1 MRKNKLLICALFM
14 SMILTVMPGMKSYAA
29 EETGESAAASELQ
42 DENSQR
48 LDSVTAMDED
58 GSIYEVGESDGTVDE
73 GTAEESIEEDGGIAL
88 FSARS
93 ARSVS
98 TKVVNFNTKANATT
112 EFTYSGGDGYTN
124 GNYGADAAYLGTD
137 GSGNIKFMLAGVT
150 GTVNASE
157 VELVDYTDVAD
168 NVSYYMV
175 SGGKLIHY
183 ISYNLNSSPT
193 SSVNNGPAPSYLSDG
208 TKYYSYD
215 GHYFYT
221 DYETMIADYQSGSN
235 GSSAVNSGDA
245 FYNYFQFLDMNSS
258 TNYTGSELDDILE
271 SKISSSSSK
280 LLGTG
285 ELFVKYQNEYSVN
298 ALLSLGIAV
307 NESAWGT
314 SSICMNKNN
323 LFGLNAVDTSPGQS
337 ANYFASVEDC
347 IREFMSEWMADGYL
361 SSSDWRNHG
370 EYLGNKAAGIN
381 VSYASDPYWGEKAAA
396 IAWELDEAGGSHDY
410 LGISSGN
417 TDDSSSDNTE
427 VPETDNTPSTDT
439 GSSDTQEPS
448 DTEDTSDSTTDT
460 QEPSDTE
467 DTSDSTTDTQEPSDT
482 EDTSDSTTDTQKPSD
497 TEDTSDSTTDT
508 QEPSDTEDT
517 SDSTTDTQEPSD
529 TEDTSDS
536 TTDTQEPSD
545 TEDKNDSSSTDE
557 KPETEQ
563 PSVDDET
570 SGTADT
576 TEEQKPSE
584 TTDTIAD
591 QTSDKDEEQTV
602 QNTANTQNAENN
614 SSADKETVNAF
625 VNADYGIKVSGVKD
639 GSMSVRAIEP
649 NTDEYDSYVSA
660 DPVKG
665 KEILGVYDI
674 TVSGTMDGK
683 AQLTF
688 QVGSEYDGRNVI
700 ILHFNEDGSYD
711 KYTGTVENGQ
721 VTISVDE
728 FSPYVIALDDAEANN
743 VAPQTGDTSSPV
755 LWMALMGVSVSLGVI
770 VLLRRRALSR

>member
-150 GTVNASE
+150 GTVDASE

-427 VPETDNTPSTDT
+427 VPETDT
-439 GSSDTQEPS
+439 GSSDTQE
-448 DTEDTSDSTTDT
+448 
-460 QEPSDTE
+460 
-467 DTSDSTTDTQEPSDT
+467 
-482 EDTSDSTTDTQKPSD
+482 PSD

-545 TEDKNDSSSTDE
+545 TEDKNDSSSADE

-570 SGTADT
+570 SDTADT

-591 QTSDKDEEQTV
+591 QKSDKDEEQTV

-614 SSADKETVNAF
+614 SSADKEAVSAF
-625 VNADYGIKVSGVKD
+625 VNTDYGIKVSGVKD
-639 GSMSVRAIEP
+639 GSMTVRAIEP
-649 NTDEYDSYVSA
+649 NTDEYDSYVSV

-674 TVSGTMDGK
+674 TVSGTIDGK

-728 FSPYVIALDDAEANN
+728 FSPYVIALDDAGANN

-755 LWMALMGVSVSLGVI
+755 LWMALMGISVSLGVI

>member
-150 GTVNASE
+150 GTVDASE

-482 EDTSDSTTDTQKPSD
+482 EDTSDSTTDTQ
-497 TEDTSDSTTDT
+497 
-508 QEPSDTEDT
+508 
-517 SDSTTDTQEPSD
+517 EPSD

-545 TEDKNDSSSTDE
+545 TEDKNDSDE

-639 GSMSVRAIEP
+639 GSMTVRAIEP
-649 NTDEYDSYVSA
+649 NTDEYDSYVSV

-674 TVSGTMDGK
+674 TVSGTTDGK

>member
-112 EFTYSGGDGYTN
+112 EFSYSGGDGYTN

-150 GTVNASE
+150 GTVDASE

-427 VPETDNTPSTDT
+427 VPETDNTPSIDT

-482 EDTSDSTTDTQKPSD
+482 ED
-497 TEDTSDSTTDT
+497 
-508 QEPSDTEDT
+508 
-517 SDSTTDTQEPSD
+517 
-529 TEDTSDS
+529 
-536 TTDTQEPSD
+536 
-545 TEDKNDSSSTDE
+545 KNDSDE

-591 QTSDKDEEQTV
+591 QTSEKDEEQTV

-649 NTDEYDSYVSA
+649 NTDEYDSYVST

>member
-14 SMILTVMPGMKSYAA
+14 SMILTVMPGVKSYAA
-29 EETGESAAASELQ
+29 EETGENAAASGLQ

-58 GSIYEVGESDGTVDE
+58 GSIYEVGESDGTVEE
-73 GTAEESIEEDGGIAL
+73 GTTGDSSGEDDGIAL
-88 FSARS
+88 FS

-98 TKVVNFNTKANATT
+98 TKVVNFNTKGNATT
-112 EFTYSGGDGYTN
+112 NFTYSGGTGYTN

-137 GSGNIKFMLAGVT
+137 GSGNIKFMLAGAT
-150 GTVNASE
+150 GTVDPSE
-157 VELVDYTDVAD
+157 VELVDYSAVAD

-183 ISYNLNSSPT
+183 ISYNLNSTPR
-193 SSVNNGPAPSYLSDG
+193 SSVNNGPAPSYLSSG

-221 DYETMIADYQSGSN
+221 DYEAMTADYQRGAN
-235 GSSAVNSGDA
+235 GSSAVNAGNA
-245 FYNYFQFLDMNSS
+245 FYNHFQFLDMNSL
-258 TNYTGSELDDILE
+258 TNYTGSELDNILR

-285 ELFVKYQNEYSVN
+285 ALFVKYQDTYSVN

-314 SSICMNKNN
+314 SSIAMNKNN

-370 EYLGNKAAGIN
+370 EYLGNKAGGIN

-396 IAWELDEAGGSHDY
+396 IAWELDEAGGSYDY
-410 LGISSGN
+410 LGITSGN
-417 TDDSSSDNTE
+417 GDNSSDGN
-427 VPETDNTPSTDT
+427 VETPPADNTPPADT
-439 GSSDTQEPS
+439 GSPDEQEPSGATDTSDGTADTQEPS
-448 DTEDTSDSTTDT
+448 GTNDISDGTADTQEPSGTADISDGTADTQEPSGTNDISDGTADTQEPSGTTDTSDGTTDT
-460 QEPSDTE
+460 QEPADTDDPSGDQSPTDDSASNAVKEETTSNTDTE
-467 DTSDSTTDTQEPSDT
+467 EP
-482 EDTSDSTTDTQKPSD
+482 
-497 TEDTSDSTTDT
+497 
-508 QEPSDTEDT
+508 
-517 SDSTTDTQEPSD
+517 
-529 TEDTSDS
+529 
-536 TTDTQEPSD
+536 
-545 TEDKNDSSSTDE
+545 
-557 KPETEQ
+557 
-563 PSVDDET
+563 
-570 SGTADT
+570 AL
-576 TEEQKPSE
+576 
-584 TTDTIAD
+584 
-591 QTSDKDEEQTV
+591 
-602 QNTANTQNAENN
+602 NTGNTQNAGNN
-614 SSADKETVNAF
+614 ESAAEETVM
-625 VNADYGIKVSGVKD
+625 VNADYGIKVSGVRN
-639 GSMSVRAIEP
+639 GSMAVRAIGP
-649 NTDEYDSYVSA
+649 NTGEYDSYVSA

-688 QVGSEYDGRNVI
+688 QIGSEYNGRNVI

-711 KYTGTVENGQ
+711 KYTATVENGQ
-721 VTISVDE
+721 VTISVDG
-728 FSPYVIALDDAEANN
+728 FSPYVIALDDAGSNS
-743 VAPQTGDTSSPV
+743 VAPQTGDTAMPV
-755 LWMALMGVSVSLGVI
+755 LWMALMGISVSLGSVA
-770 VLLRRRALSR
+770 LLKRRSLR

>member
-150 GTVNASE
+150 GTVDASE

-529 TEDTSDS
+529 TED
-536 TTDTQEPSD
+536 
-545 TEDKNDSSSTDE
+545 KNDSSSTDE

-639 GSMSVRAIEP
+639 MSVRAIEP

>member
-112 EFTYSGGDGYTN
+112 EFSYSGGDGYTN

-150 GTVNASE
+150 GTVDASE

-235 GSSAVNSGDA
+235 GSLAVNSGDA

-467 DTSDSTTDTQEPSDT
+467 D
-482 EDTSDSTTDTQKPSD
+482 
-497 TEDTSDSTTDT
+497 
-508 QEPSDTEDT
+508 
-517 SDSTTDTQEPSD
+517 
-529 TEDTSDS
+529 
-536 TTDTQEPSD
+536 
-545 TEDKNDSSSTDE
+545 KNDSDE

-639 GSMSVRAIEP
+639 MSVRAIEP

>member
-150 GTVNASE
+150 GTVDASE

-427 VPETDNTPSTDT
+427 VPETDT

-467 DTSDSTTDTQEPSDT
+467 DTSDSTTDTQE
-482 EDTSDSTTDTQKPSD
+482 PSD

-545 TEDKNDSSSTDE
+545 TEDKNDSSSADE

-570 SGTADT
+570 SDTADT

-591 QTSDKDEEQTV
+591 QKSDKDEEQTV

-614 SSADKETVNAF
+614 SSADKEAVSAF
-625 VNADYGIKVSGVKD
+625 VNTDYGIKVSGVKD
-639 GSMSVRAIEP
+639 GSMTVRAIEP
-649 NTDEYDSYVSA
+649 NTDEYDSYVSV

-674 TVSGTMDGK
+674 TVSGTIDGK

-728 FSPYVIALDDAEANN
+728 FSPYVIALDDAGANN

-755 LWMALMGVSVSLGVI
+755 LWMALMGISVSLGVI

>member
-112 EFTYSGGDGYTN
+112 EFSYSGGDGYTN

-150 GTVNASE
+150 GTVDASE

-235 GSSAVNSGDA
+235 GSLAVNSGDA

-337 ANYFASVEDC
+337 AHYFASVEDC

-529 TEDTSDS
+529 TED
-536 TTDTQEPSD
+536 
-545 TEDKNDSSSTDE
+545 KNDSDE

>member
-482 EDTSDSTTDTQKPSD
+482 EDTSDSTTDTQ
-497 TEDTSDSTTDT
+497 
-508 QEPSDTEDT
+508 
-517 SDSTTDTQEPSD
+517 EPSD

>member
-112 EFTYSGGDGYTN
+112 EFSYSGGDGYTN

-150 GTVNASE
+150 GTVDASE

-235 GSSAVNSGDA
+235 GSLAVNSGDA

-482 EDTSDSTTDTQKPSD
+482 EDTSDSTTDTQ
-497 TEDTSDSTTDT
+497 
-508 QEPSDTEDT
+508 
-517 SDSTTDTQEPSD
+517 EPSD

-545 TEDKNDSSSTDE
+545 TEDKNDSDE

-639 GSMSVRAIEP
+639 GSMTVRAIEP
-649 NTDEYDSYVSA
+649 NTDEYDSYVSV

>member
-1 MRKNKLLICALFM
+1 
-14 SMILTVMPGMKSYAA
+14 
-29 EETGESAAASELQ
+29 
-42 DENSQR
+42 
-48 LDSVTAMDED
+48 
-58 GSIYEVGESDGTVDE
+58 
-73 GTAEESIEEDGGIAL
+73 
-88 FSARS
+88 
-93 ARSVS
+93 
-98 TKVVNFNTKANATT
+98 
-112 EFTYSGGDGYTN
+112 
-124 GNYGADAAYLGTD
+124 
-137 GSGNIKFMLAGVT
+137 
-150 GTVNASE
+150 
-157 VELVDYTDVAD
+157 
-168 NVSYYMV
+168 
-175 SGGKLIHY
+175 
-183 ISYNLNSSPT
+183 
-193 SSVNNGPAPSYLSDG
+193 
-208 TKYYSYD
+208 
-215 GHYFYT
+215 
-221 DYETMIADYQSGSN
+221 MIADYQSGSN

-427 VPETDNTPSTDT
+427 VPKRIIHRRSIQAHQIHRSRLIQRIHQTAQLIRRSRLIQRIHQTAQLIRRSR
-439 GSSDTQEPS
+439 
-448 DTEDTSDSTTDT
+448 
-460 QEPSDTE
+460 SDTE

-545 TEDKNDSSSTDE
+545 TEDKNDSDE

-591 QTSDKDEEQTV
+591 QTSEKDEEQTM

-639 GSMSVRAIEP
+639 GSMTVRAIEP
-649 NTDEYDSYVSA
+649 NTDEYDSYVSV

-665 KEILGVYDI
+665 KEILGAYDI

-683 AQLTF
+683 AQLTSRSAPNMTEETSLF
-688 QVGSEYDGRNVI
+688 
-700 ILHFNEDGSYD
+700 F
-711 KYTGTVENGQ
+711 
-721 VTISVDE
+721 ISMKTEVMTNIQE
-728 FSPYVIALDDAEANN
+728 
-743 VAPQTGDTSSPV
+743 Q
-755 LWMALMGVSVSLGVI
+755 
-770 VLLRRRALSR
+770 

>member
-112 EFTYSGGDGYTN
+112 EFSYSGGDGYTN

-150 GTVNASE
+150 GTVDASE

-427 VPETDNTPSTDT
+427 VPETDNTPSIDT
-439 GSSDTQEPS
+439 GSSDTQE
-448 DTEDTSDSTTDT
+448 
-460 QEPSDTE
+460 
-467 DTSDSTTDTQEPSDT
+467 
-482 EDTSDSTTDTQKPSD
+482 PSD

-545 TEDKNDSSSTDE
+545 TEDKNDSDE

-591 QTSDKDEEQTV
+591 QTSEKDEEQTV

>member
-112 EFTYSGGDGYTN
+112 EFSYSGGDGYTN

-150 GTVNASE
+150 GTVDASE

-427 VPETDNTPSTDT
+427 VPETDNTPSIDT
-439 GSSDTQEPS
+439 GSS
-448 DTEDTSDSTTDT
+448 DT

-529 TEDTSDS
+529 TED
-536 TTDTQEPSD
+536 
-545 TEDKNDSSSTDE
+545 KNDSDE

-591 QTSDKDEEQTV
+591 QTSEKDEEQTV

>member
-112 EFTYSGGDGYTN
+112 EFSYSGGDGYTN

-150 GTVNASE
+150 GTVDASE

-307 NESAWGT
+307 NENAWGT

-427 VPETDNTPSTDT
+427 VPETDNTPSIDT
-439 GSSDTQEPS
+439 GSSDTQEPSDTEDTSDSTTDTQEPS

-508 QEPSDTEDT
+508 QEPSDTED
-517 SDSTTDTQEPSD
+517 
-529 TEDTSDS
+529 
-536 TTDTQEPSD
+536 
-545 TEDKNDSSSTDE
+545 KNDSDE

-639 GSMSVRAIEP
+639 GSMTVRAIEP
-649 NTDEYDSYVSA
+649 NTDEYDSYVSV

>member
-112 EFTYSGGDGYTN
+112 EFSYSGGDGYTN

-150 GTVNASE
+150 GTVDASE

-427 VPETDNTPSTDT
+427 VPETDNTPSIDT

-482 EDTSDSTTDTQKPSD
+482 ED
-497 TEDTSDSTTDT
+497 
-508 QEPSDTEDT
+508 
-517 SDSTTDTQEPSD
+517 
-529 TEDTSDS
+529 
-536 TTDTQEPSD
+536 
-545 TEDKNDSSSTDE
+545 KNDSDE

-591 QTSDKDEEQTV
+591 QTSEKDEEQTV

-639 GSMSVRAIEP
+639 GSMTVRAIEP
-649 NTDEYDSYVSA
+649 NTDEYDSYVSV

-665 KEILGVYDI
+665 KEILGAYDI

-728 FSPYVIALDDAEANN
+728 FSPYVIALDDAGANN

>member
-112 EFTYSGGDGYTN
+112 EFSYSGGDGYTN

-150 GTVNASE
+150 GTVDASE

-235 GSSAVNSGDA
+235 GSLAVNSGDA

-508 QEPSDTEDT
+508 QK
-517 SDSTTDTQEPSD
+517 PSD

-545 TEDKNDSSSTDE
+545 TEDKNDSDE

-639 GSMSVRAIEP
+639 MSVRAIEP

>member
-112 EFTYSGGDGYTN
+112 EFSYSGGDGYTN

-150 GTVNASE
+150 GTVDASE

-427 VPETDNTPSTDT
+427 VPETDNTPSIDT
-439 GSSDTQEPS
+439 GSSDTQE
-448 DTEDTSDSTTDT
+448 
-460 QEPSDTE
+460 
-467 DTSDSTTDTQEPSDT
+467 
-482 EDTSDSTTDTQKPSD
+482 PSD

-545 TEDKNDSSSTDE
+545 TEDKNDSDE

-639 GSMSVRAIEP
+639 GSMTVRAIEP
-649 NTDEYDSYVSA
+649 NTDEYDSYVSV